1 MQEVF
6 KIVSK
11 TTFGFEQGVAKEF
24 ENIGLT
30 DIEIHNRAVSGKGGL
45 KQLYALNYCSRL
57 SLRILVPIL
66 TCEVNSQQ
74 QLYDAVLSINWTKYL
89 GSESKI
95 AIDSSENQSEFNNTM
110 FISMKAKDAIVDQLR
125 TSDGIRPSVDIDNP
139 DLRINIHIFRNQC
152 TISLDSS
159 GHSLHKRGYR
169 TASVKAPLNEVLA
182 AGLIYL
188 SGWDG
193 KTPFIDPM
201 CGSGTIAIEA
211 CMLAKN
217 IPAGYF
223 TDGYNFFKW
232 NNFNKQLWLNV
243 VEQWNKK
250 IKDIEIPII
259 AIDLAESSIEATKE
273 NVEEAGLTNE
283 IKIIQANFMDYENT
297 FNEGVLIINPPYGER
312 LSLED
317 VQEFYKQIGDTFKQK
332 YKGMSAYIIT
342 SNPHG
347 YKSIGLKTS
356 RKMIVFNGGVECR
369 YLKYEMY
376 DGTKKIKIHDSI
388 QTN

>member
-1 MQEVF
+1 
-6 KIVSK
+6 
-11 TTFGFEQGVAKEF
+11 
-24 ENIGLT
+24 
-30 DIEIHNRAVSGKGGL
+30 
-45 KQLYALNYCSRL
+45 
-57 SLRILVPIL
+57 
-66 TCEVNSQQ
+66 
-74 QLYDAVLSINWTKYL
+74 LSINWTKYL

-182 AGLIYL
+182 AGLIYF

-223 TDGYNFFKW
+223 TDGYNFLKW

-243 VEQWNKK
+243 VEEWNKK

-259 AIDLAESSIEATKE
+259 AIDLAKSSIEATKE

-342 SNPHG
+342 SNPDG